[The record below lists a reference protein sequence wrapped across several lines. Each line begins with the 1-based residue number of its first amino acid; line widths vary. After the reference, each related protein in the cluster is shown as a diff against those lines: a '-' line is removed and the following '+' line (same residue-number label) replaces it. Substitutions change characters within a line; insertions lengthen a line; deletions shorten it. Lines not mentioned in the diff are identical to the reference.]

1 LSFEIKEFST
11 ENQLSILIL
20 TGGLNHSSYEQL
32 KKQLKK
38 DFEASKFKLIL
49 DFSAVTTLSSIV
61 IGSLFT
67 HQQLLK
73 SHNGNMI
80 LCACSNNIMAVFR
93 ALSLGDSFTIVG
105 SLDEAKTLISN
116 Q

>member
-1 LSFEIKEFST
+1 MSFEIKEFST

-49 DFSAVTTLSSIV
+49 DFSAVTTLFHSYWLSIYSSAITK
-61 IGSLFT
+61 IS
-67 HQQLLK
+67 QWK
-73 SHNGNMI
+73 ND
-80 LCACSNNIMAVFR
+80 LCACSDNIMAVFR
-93 ALSLGDSFTIVG
+93 ALSLSDSFTIVG
-105 SLDEAKTLISN
+105 SLDEAKVLISKE
-116 Q
+116 

>member
-1 LSFEIKEFST
+1 MSFEIKEFST

-32 KKQLKK
+32 KKQLRRI
-38 DFEASKFKLIL
+38 FEASKFKLIL
-49 DFSAVTTLSSIV
+49 DFSAVTTLFIV

-80 LCACSNNIMAVFR
+80 LCTCSNNIMAVFR
-93 ALSLGDSFTIVG
+93 ALS
-105 SLDEAKTLISN
+105 
-116 Q
+116 